1 MHTLLRQVPSHHDW
15 FNASLGRAQH
25 TSIRS
30 SRHCAKPGSPIGGV
44 GDALMESAVGLNKS
58 VFGRPAFD
66 RHPSSRVGTGNY
78 LLGALVHHRQTH
90 PSIEHQTAAFVRAMP
105 RSRGDL
111 GRVAG
116 TESLQQYRDGLHRFN
131 QN

>member
-58 VFGRPAFD
+58 VLVDQHSIGTRRAELEQETTSWARWCITARPI
-66 RHPSSRVGTGNY
+66 RQSSTKPP
-78 LLGALVHHRQTH
+78 LLL
-90 PSIEHQTAAFVRAMP
+90 RAMP